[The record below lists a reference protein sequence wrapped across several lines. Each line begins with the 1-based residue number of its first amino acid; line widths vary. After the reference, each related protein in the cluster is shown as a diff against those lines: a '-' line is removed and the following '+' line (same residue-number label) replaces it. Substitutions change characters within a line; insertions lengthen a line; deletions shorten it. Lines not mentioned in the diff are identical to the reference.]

1 MTLDDV
7 QAAVPPLRRMP
18 GDHAATAV
26 HAHLRALILG
36 GSLPPGAFLNQV
48 ELAPLLGVSRT
59 PLREAIRMLQEE
71 GLVVAEPQR
80 RARVTGFDPEH
91 LEAIYTQRVLLEGTA
106 TRVTA
111 VSTTDED
118 VARLDAL
125 LDHMRTRAAAEDL
138 KSWEEAHRAFHLE
151 LVSRVSPHLTR
162 AMINHMDR
170 AEHYR
175 LMHQATGPRAWASGA
190 AEHAAIVDAH
200 RRRNGDAA
208 AAELTAHLA
217 RTALSLIAEMAPAY
231 DPAAIRSALKMFDAA
246 PRVDRLRAGV

>member
-1 MTLDDV
+1 MTIDDA
-7 QAAVPPLRRMP
+7 QAVVPPLRRVP

-26 HAHLRALILG
+26 HSHLRALILK
-36 GSLPPGAFLNQV
+36 GSIPPGAFLNQV

-91 LEAIYTQRVLLEGTA
+91 LETIYTHRVLLEGTA

-111 VSTTDED
+111 ASATDED

-125 LDHMRTRAAAEDL
+125 LEHMRTRPAAEDL
-138 KSWEEAHRAFHLE
+138 KAWEHAHRSFHFE
-151 LVSRVSPHLTR
+151 LVSRVGSRLMR
-162 AMINHMDR
+162 AITNHMDR

-175 LMHQATGPRAWASGA
+175 LMRQATGPRAWASGA
-190 AEHAAIVDAH
+190 AEHAAIVDAY
-200 RRRNGDAA
+200 RRRDGDAA
-208 AAELTAHLA
+208 ASALAAHLA
-217 RTALSLIAEMAPAY
+217 RTALSLVAEMAPTY
-231 DPAAIRSALKMFDAA
+231 DPAAIRSALNCFDAT
-246 PRVDRLRAGV
+246 PRVERVRQTS

>member
-1 MTLDDV
+1 MTIG
-7 QAAVPPLRRMP
+7 AAEAVVPPLPRVP

-26 HAHLRALILG
+26 HAHLRALILN
-36 GSLPPGAFLNQV
+36 GSIPPGAFLNQV

-111 VSTTDED
+111 TSAGDDD
-118 VARLDAL
+118 VAHLDAL
-125 LDHMRTRAAAEDL
+125 LDQMRTRAALQDL
-138 KSWEEAHRAFHLE
+138 KSWEQAHRTFHLE
-151 LVSRVSPHLTR
+151 LVSGVGSHLTR
-162 AMINHMDR
+162 AITNHMDR

-190 AEHAAIVDAH
+190 AEHAAIVDAY
-200 RRRNGDAA
+200 RRRDGDAA
-208 AAELTAHLA
+208 ASELAAHLA
-217 RTALSLIAEMAPAY
+217 RTALSLIAQMAPTY
-231 DPAAIRSALKMFDAA
+231 DPVAIRSALKNFHAT
-246 PRVDRLRAGV
+246 PRVERVRSDS